1 MADPTRTNAIYSRIG
16 QKGVRDGGADW
27 PGSALGQLLLALD
40 RTMVTLVEAPRG
52 LDMPVGSV
60 ALVDA
65 DDVRLG
71 LAVGAGSADL
81 FFLLGVS
88 DAEAVALDRA
98 AGRRRRKGSRRPSS
112 SRTRRRPR
120 SSRPSRSAR
129 AVVAVEPRARWELL
143 YKLVNHAFEHHGDRG
158 DPLYD
163 SGTDLFGLAQSIADR
178 THGMISIEDDQS
190 HVLAY
195 SASSDEADE
204 LRRLTILGRAG
215 PPEHLE
221 WIGQW
226 GIFDALRASGDV
238 VRVAERPEL
247 GLRPR
252 LAVGIHLPPTDARR
266 PTRFRRNDLA
276 AAGFARRWPTT
287 SRTCCAAARCWR
299 PGSCRGWRPRR
310 RRTRCRCRNCS
321 GSAED
326 AADVDAIARELGITA
341 DGRAA
346 LVGFR
351 GVGTA
356 VPADVIALSASAF
369 RADAQVASTGERVY
383 VLLPK
388 TGAPSSVTS
397 WVRGVVAALRRELG
411 LTLRA
416 VIAAPLA
423 GLAGAA
429 AARAEVDRVFDSAE
443 RHPGA
448 IGQVTSLDEARTTV
462 LLDEIV
468 AHVAGQQRLVDPRVR
483 ELREQ
488 DPMLADTL
496 GAYLDGFG
504 DIAAVAQRLHVHPNT
519 VRYRVRRIEKLL
531 STSLDDPD
539 DRLVLALGLR
549 ATESGSE
556 RQRARRQLVERS
568 MASSPSASR
577 PRSGPRSAR

>member
-1 MADPTRTNAIYSRIG
+1 
-16 QKGVRDGGADW
+16 
-27 PGSALGQLLLALD
+27 
-40 RTMVTLVEAPRG
+40 MVTLVEAPRG

-65 DDVRLG
+65 DDIRLG
-71 LAVGAGSADL
+71 LGGRRRLRRPVLPARRVRRRGG
-81 FFLLGVS
+81 G
-88 DAEAVALDRA
+88 LDRA
-98 AGRRRRKGSRRPSS
+98 AGRARPATSAARRPSS
-112 SRTRRRPR
+112 SRSRHRRR
-120 SSRPSRSAR
+120 SRRAVALGT

-195 SASSDEADE
+195 SASNDEADE

-252 LAVGIHLPPTDARR
+252 LAVGIHLPRQMPRR
-266 PTRFRRNDLA
+266 PPGFAGTIWLQQGSAPLADDVEEVLRGGAVLAARIMSRLA
-276 AAGFARRWPTT
+276 AAPSTHTVLVQDLLGLDGRV
-287 SRTCCAAARCWR
+287 
-299 PGSCRGWRPRR
+299 RR
-310 RRTRCRCRNCS
+310 RRRDRPRAWQSPPTAGRRW
-321 GSAED
+321 SASRGED
-326 AADVDAIARELGITA
+326 AA
-341 DGRAA
+341 
-346 LVGFR
+346 
-351 GVGTA
+351 
-356 VPADVIALSASAF
+356 VPANVIALSASAF

-388 TGAPSSVTS
+388 IGATSSLTS
-397 WVRGVVAALRRELG
+397 WVRGMVAALRRELG

-448 IGQVTSLDEARTTV
+448 IGQVTSLDEAHTTV

-468 AHVAGQQRLVDPRVR
+468 AHVAGQPRLVDPRVR

-496 GAYLDGFG
+496 AAYLDGFG

-549 ATESGSE
+549 ATE
-556 RQRARRQLVERS
+556 
-568 MASSPSASR
+568 P
-577 PRSGPRSAR
+577 